1 MLLPAR
7 GALTLLEA
15 REAVLSSLREAL
27 PFLDEHLVCVDSPHD
42 GLPLYDF
49 EGGKRREVERVR
61 LTRSAATPEPMERQI
76 SIDRAGYL
84 DLSGEPLRGPI
95 PGTYLVGKTVLPA
108 LGQEGELLAG
118 TSVARII
125 TRKDRARQRMRHQMW
140 SRAETQ

>member
-49 EGGKRREVERVR
+49 ESGKRREVERVR
-61 LTRSAATPEPMERQI
+61 LTRTAATPEPMERQL
-76 SIDRAGYL
+76 SLDRAGYL

-95 PGTYLVGKTVLPA
+95 RGTYLVGKTVLPA